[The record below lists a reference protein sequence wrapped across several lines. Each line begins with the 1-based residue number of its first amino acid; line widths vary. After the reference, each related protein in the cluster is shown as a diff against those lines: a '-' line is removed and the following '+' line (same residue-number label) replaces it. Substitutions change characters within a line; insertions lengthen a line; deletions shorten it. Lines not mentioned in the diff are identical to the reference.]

1 MHNIDFKMTSL
12 SGSVLHMFVACG
24 TNELWKAFVR
34 AKGWWRRNC
43 LSDRWE
49 KLGLSETM
57 SGGK

>member
-1 MHNIDFKMTSL
+1 MKVPNEDVTSL
-12 SGSVLHMFVACG
+12 SGSVFHKFVACG